1 MVAFNDWAALAVLSA
16 LRQAGL
22 AVPEEVAVVGVDGV
36 SLGALAAPPLTTVD
50 LQPGAIGA
58 ACVERLLDGAG
69 GATRPLVITPRLVVR
84 ASAPGLAPETPGAPP
99 VAPDDTAG

>member
-1 MVAFNDWAALAVLSA
+1 VLSA
-16 LRQAGL
+16 LRQAGI

-58 ACVERLLDGAG
+58 ACVERLLLDGAG
-69 GATRPLVITPRLVVR
+69 GAAGPLVITPRLVVR
-84 ASAPGLAPETPGAPP
+84 ASAPDPALEAPWATPMTR
-99 VAPDDTAG
+99 DDPHG